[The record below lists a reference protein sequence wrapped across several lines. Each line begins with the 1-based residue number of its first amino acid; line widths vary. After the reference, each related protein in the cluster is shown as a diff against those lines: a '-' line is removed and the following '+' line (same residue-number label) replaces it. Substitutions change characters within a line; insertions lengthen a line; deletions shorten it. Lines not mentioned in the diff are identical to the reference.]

1 MAKSECL
8 WKTGR
13 CWKVKSKMTRKWGR
27 WSEEGVPEEEFTWY
41 EIEKQEGA
49 EIGRLEK
56 G

>member
-27 WSEEGVPEEEFTWY
+27 WSEEGVPEEDLSGMKVEN
-41 EIEKQEGA
+41 KKA
-49 EIGRLEK
+49 RR
-56 G
+56 